1 MLNFCMYLSS
11 ENTLK
16 TELDEAFKSVE
27 IKLEHIESEYCRYTQ
42 RLTVVRNNLLYK
54 LEHPQEDM
62 DHGDLYSE
70 TGSSIFTHSTGTSG
84 KTFMSSKNR
93 RKHER
98 KKFRLKEG
106 SPFEDLAIIN
116 ELFVL
121 YSNMSTLLRKHN
133 YKFVKRLVESKL
145 SIN

>member
-1 MLNFCMYLSS
+1 M
-11 ENTLK
+11 E
-16 TELDEAFKSVE
+16 V
-27 IKLEHIESEYCRYTQ
+27 KLEHLQNECCKYTD
-42 RLTVVRNNLLYK
+42 RLTVVRKNLLHK
-54 LEHPQEDM
+54 LENPQEDL

-70 TGSSIFTHSTGTSG
+70 TGSSVFTHSTATGTSG

-121 YSNMSTLLRKHN
+121 YSSMNKLLRKSAHQLIRSAVHWN
-133 YKFVKRLVESKL
+133 LGQKSDFLFRFEKIIK
-145 SIN
+145 NFT

>member
-1 MLNFCMYLSS
+1 MQ
-11 ENTLK
+11 
-16 TELDEAFKSVE
+16 
-27 IKLEHIESEYCRYTQ
+27 IKLEHIENECSRYTQ

-121 YSNMSTLLRKHN
+121 YSNMTTLLRKYN
-133 YKFVKRLVESKL
+133 NKLIQIFITLTLNVIKLVTVFIIFFYRGSW
-145 SIN
+145 SCS